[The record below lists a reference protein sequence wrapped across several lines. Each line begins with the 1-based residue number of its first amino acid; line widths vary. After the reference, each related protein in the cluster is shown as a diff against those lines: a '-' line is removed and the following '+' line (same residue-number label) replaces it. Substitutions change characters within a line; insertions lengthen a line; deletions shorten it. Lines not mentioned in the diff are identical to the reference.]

1 MPQECN
7 PDINLILAAEEF
19 TSEEFII
26 YHHFFNYEENIIRQ
40 LMAHGPILLKGGRGT
55 GKSALLLEADRRL
68 NSNDINSSAC
78 GIYLSLRH
86 LPLLRTKGK
95 QYENELLKILI
106 DKIKKI
112 ALEKYQYEFNSE
124 SGVYEVHNQLVKFSE
139 YIGKRLVLFFDDAA
153 HIGREAGLEEFFDI
167 FRTLSSSNVSC
178 KAAIYPGVTRFGNRF
193 DIYNDANVI
202 EISRREDQVDFGDFF
217 YKVME
222 TRFPDK
228 VQKAR
233 ISKELSFKDIAEFLG
248 QAVVGNVRSF
258 VRACTFMFENESES
272 TIGFKILT
280 ETFLKLSRDYYWPMI
295 EEIQLKIGIYEALIE
310 PAEELAKLIYQSC
323 ATSKGATSCII
334 HRTLVNKLSKSLE
347 ILEYAGFIARRDASR
362 GMKSG
367 GRGTRYVI
375 NLCNML
381 EEIPGSRLTKE
392 LFEIWRNKQ
401 IEDVQFAQSSTLSS
415 IELPELP
422 DDKNLS
428 ILELPIEKLKKSN
441 LFPYGI
447 TDNKLDILVEN
458 GIDTVGDL
466 AESTDEKLLNL
477 DGIGTKTVE
486 RFRGVLGQA
495 IWM

>member
-1 MPQECN
+1 MFEESN
-7 PDINLILAAEEF
+7 SYINLILAAEEF
-19 TSEEFII
+19 TSEEFVK
-26 YHHFFNYEENIIRQ
+26 YHHFFKYEENIIRQ

-55 GKSALLLEADRRL
+55 GKSALLREAARRL
-68 NSNDINSSAC
+68 NLNNRNSLAC

-86 LPLLRTKGK
+86 IPLLRTTGK

-106 DKIKKI
+106 DKIKKT
-112 ALEKYQYEFNSE
+112 ALDQYGYQFNSE
-124 SGVYEVHNQLVKFSE
+124 PDVYEVHNQLFKFSE

-202 EISRREDQVDFGDFF
+202 EISRREDQEDFGEFF
-217 YKVME
+217 YKVMS
-222 TRFPDK
+222 TRFPDEVEKGK
-228 VQKAR
+228 V
-233 ISKELSFKDIAEFLG
+233 SKELSFRDIAEFLG

-258 VRACTFMFENESES
+258 VRACTFMFEYDSL
-272 TIGFKILT
+272 IGVQMLT

-295 EEIQLKIGIYEALIE
+295 EEIQLKIGIYEALIG
-310 PAEELAKLIYQSC
+310 PSEELAKLIYQSC

-334 HRTLVNKLSKSLE
+334 HRTLVNKLSKPLE
-347 ILEYAGFIARRDASR
+347 ILEYAGFIVRRDASR

-375 NLCNML
+375 NLCNTL
-381 EEIPGSRLTKE
+381 EEVPGTRLTKE
-392 LFEIWRNKQ
+392 LFEVWKSKEV
-401 IEDVQFAQSSTLSS
+401 EDVQFGEGSSLAS
-415 IELPELP
+415 IVLPKLPE
-422 DDKNLS
+422 DKNLS

-447 TDNKLDILVEN
+447 TDNKLDILGYY
-458 GIDTVGDL
+458 GIETVGDL
-466 AESTDEKLLNL
+466 AEMTDEQLLNL
-477 DGIGTKTVE
+477 DGIGIKTVG
-486 RFRGVLGQA
+486 RLRNVLGQA